1 MKHTLSCIVKNH
13 AGVLAGIAGPFAE
26 EGINIVSLAVG
37 VDEGMNTS
45 RMTMVVECEENL
57 LSEVI
62 RHLDDLDDVVAVED
76 LEREDMIERELM
88 LVKVKAE
95 GEDIAKIMQLVEV
108 FRATVVGMGR
118 DSLVIEMTATEKR
131 IDAMINLLRPFGI
144 TALTRTGRVAV
155 KHREES
161 A

>member
-1 MKHTLSCIVKNH
+1 
-13 AGVLAGIAGPFAE
+13 VLAGIAGPFAE

-37 VDEGMNTS
+37 EDEGMNTS

-57 LSEVI
+57 LSEVV
-62 RHLDDLDDVVAVED
+62 RHLDDSDDVIAVED

-88 LVKVKAE
+88 LVKVRAE

-161 A
+161 D